1 MPLTE
6 RHTRKPR
13 LFGSPARR
21 LAGIGAM
28 LLALAAQLAGAQEFD
43 EGLQLRD
50 ATGTWRNSAALETD
64 VAFNV
69 DGLIAH
75 VQVRQRYINDSTEW
89 LEGRYLLPLPEDAA
103 VGALR
108 IRAGNRVI
116 EGVVREKEAARAS
129 YEAAAAAGQRAAL
142 VEQNRPNLFRTAL
155 ANIGPG
161 EAVTVEIEYWQGVDF
176 ADGEFSLVLPLTLVP
191 RYGASS
197 QEPGAT
203 AVPASAV
210 AKSEDVALEPVVSLR
225 VALDPGVALEQ
236 VHSPTHAITVQAE
249 GARYDIQLSD
259 LAVRA
264 DRSFELRWR
273 PQASEQP
280 QRAVFYEQLDGQTY
294 AYAMLLPPTRPVAA
308 LPRELVLVIDT
319 SGSMHGQALEQ
330 ARGALVE
337 ALARLRPQDRFN
349 LVQFDSN
356 SSQLF
361 AQARPATP
369 DALDQATHWLA
380 GLRATGGTRMGPALH
395 LALAGDPPPGFVRQV
410 VFATDAGVGNERELF
425 DQIERELGQA
435 RLFPVGIGSAPNG
448 WFLRRAAELGRGSH
462 VTIRSINQVQ
472 QEMQRLFDR
481 LDRPALGDV
490 AVHWPAGVQATRAK
504 LPDLYH
510 GEPLLAIARLPALQ
524 GQVQASG
531 WHADGVWRSQLD
543 LAEAR
548 PARGV
553 ARLFARDAIQ
563 SLEDAI
569 RQGRPEDEIR
579 PQIVELALQ
588 HGLVTRFTSL
598 VAIERTPQRP
608 QDAALASTRFDNPLP
623 AAGEDLLA
631 FAQGATGARS
641 ALGWAL
647 ALALLAL
654 ALWRPRADENKEVK

>member
-1 MPLTE
+1 MTTTDRLTC
-6 RHTRKPR
+6 KPR
-13 LFGSPARR
+13 LFRSHARR
-21 LAGIGAM
+21 AAGIGAM
-28 LLALAAQLAGAQEFD
+28 LLALAGQLASAQDFD

-50 ATGTWRNSAALETD
+50 AAGAWRSSAALETD

-75 VQVRQRYINDSTEW
+75 VKVRQRYINDSSDW

-108 IRAGNRVI
+108 IRAGTRVI

-142 VEQNRPNLFRTAL
+142 VEQNRPNLFRTAV

-161 EAVTVEIEYWQGVDF
+161 EAVTVEVEYWQGVGF
-176 ADGEFSLVLPLTLVP
+176 SDGEFSLALPLTLVP
-191 RYGASS
+191 RHGASP
-197 QEPGAT
+197 QEVTPSSL
-203 AVPASAV
+203 PASTA
-210 AKSEDVALEPVVSLR
+210 AQSEDVALEPVVSLS
-225 VALDPGVALEQ
+225 VALNPGVALEQ
-236 VHSPTHAITVQAE
+236 VHSPTHAIQVQAE
-249 GARYDIQLSD
+249 GAGYHIELAD

-273 PQASEQP
+273 PQASELP
-280 QRAVFYEQLDGQTY
+280 QSAVFHEHVDGQTY

-308 LPRELVLVIDT
+308 LRRELVLVIDT
-319 SGSMHGQALEQ
+319 SGSMHGVAIEQ
-330 ARGALVE
+330 ARGALTE

-349 LVQFDSN
+349 LVQFDSS

-361 AQARPATP
+361 EQARPATP
-369 DALDQATHWLA
+369 DAIDQATRWLA
-380 GLRATGGTRMGPALH
+380 GLRATGGTEMGPALRM
-395 LALAGDPPPGFVRQV
+395 ALAGSPPPGFVRQV

-425 DQIERELGQA
+425 DQIEREVGQA
-435 RLFPVGIGSAPNG
+435 RLFPVGIGSAPNA

-462 VTIRSINQVQ
+462 ITIRSIAQVQ
-472 QEMQRLFDR
+472 EQMEVLFDR

-490 AVHWPAGVQATRAK
+490 AVQWPAGAQATRAQ

-510 GEPLLAIARLPALQ
+510 GEPLLAIARLPVLA
-524 GQVQASG
+524 GQVQVAG
-531 WHADGVWRSQLD
+531 WHADGIWRSQLD
-543 LAEAR
+543 LADAR
-548 PARGV
+548 PAQGV

-569 RQGRPEDEIR
+569 RQGRAEEEIR
-579 PQIVELALQ
+579 PQIVELALE

-623 AAGEDLLA
+623 ANGEDALA
-631 FAQGATGARS
+631 FAQGATNARS

-654 ALWRPRADENKEVK
+654 ALWRPAAARDQEVK